1 MAVIYGYNNIRK
13 GGKEDGRK
21 AQAGKMPEIFFVPRV
36 MIEQG
41 HCTEQA
47 QKQQAASIERGGESL
62 GNEFSWGRQL
72 LQL

>member
-47 QKQQAASIERGGESL
+47 QKQQAASIERGESH
-62 GNEFSWGRQL
+62 
-72 LQL
+72 